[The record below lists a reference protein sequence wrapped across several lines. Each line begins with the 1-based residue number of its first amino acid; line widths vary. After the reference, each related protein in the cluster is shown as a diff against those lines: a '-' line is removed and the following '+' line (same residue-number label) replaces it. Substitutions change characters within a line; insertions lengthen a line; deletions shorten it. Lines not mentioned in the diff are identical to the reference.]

1 MRCWGSL
8 SIGWTQEVH
17 MPTVNICNWSVDVN
31 GPSSFKVKKRQQTL
45 LCFLLKPSG
54 FPVNN
59 ILSLSPPSHK
69 VPWGNRKLTA
79 AHHSL
84 LQPATWSPLILK
96 FFSSHPLLV
105 IHSLLF
111 FNTNTQMGYYN
122 DDLHSCF
129 CCSLTQFSWFYKM
142 CLRGILKLQWFQRI
156 CIYLFFSSKEL
167 KDIWWSDS
175 HSWER
180 LPRLPWWW

>member
-1 MRCWGSL
+1 MSQVHSKSRNSSRHYYVSFCNQVAFLWTTAFLWG
-8 SIGWTQEVH
+8 G
-17 MPTVNICNWSVDVN
+17 D
-31 GPSSFKVKKRQQTL
+31 
-45 LCFLLKPSG
+45 
-54 FPVNN
+54 
-59 ILSLSPPSHK
+59 
-69 VPWGNRKLTA
+69 RKLTA
-79 AHHSL
+79 ADHSL

-129 CCSLTQFSWFYKM
+129 CCSLTWFLDSIRCAWEAFWNFNDFKEFAS
-142 CLRGILKLQWFQRI
+142 IH
-156 CIYLFFSSKEL
+156 FFPSKEL
-167 KDIWWSDS
+167 KAIWWSDP

-180 LPRLPWWW
+180 LPWLPRWW